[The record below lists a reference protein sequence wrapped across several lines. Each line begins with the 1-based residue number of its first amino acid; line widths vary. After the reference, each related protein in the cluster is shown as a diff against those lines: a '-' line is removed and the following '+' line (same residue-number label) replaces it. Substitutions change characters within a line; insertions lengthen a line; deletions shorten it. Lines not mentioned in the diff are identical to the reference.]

1 MCHSSHQE
9 VGTFFCFLEVF
20 SSSLFPR
27 IALSLLET
35 DLIHDLIH
43 FGQVSF
49 AGCIQELT
57 EEPSGDPT
65 ARSTRRV
72 VVRRFFKR

>member
-1 MCHSSHQE
+1 MLRVAS
-9 VGTFFCFLEVF
+9 
-20 SSSLFPR
+20 
-27 IALSLLET
+27 SLLET
-35 DLIHDLIH
+35 GLIH

-57 EEPSGDPT
+57 EEPPGEPT
-65 ARSTRRV
+65 APSTRRV